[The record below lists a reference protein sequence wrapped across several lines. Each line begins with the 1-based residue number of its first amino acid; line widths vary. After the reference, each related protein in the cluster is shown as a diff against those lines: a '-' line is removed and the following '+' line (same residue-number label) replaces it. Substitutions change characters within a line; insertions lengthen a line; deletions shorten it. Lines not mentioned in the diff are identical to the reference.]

1 MGASVGGT
9 PILRRQPMS
18 YASGS
23 HTVFHHRYHIVWINK
38 YRYKVLEGAL
48 RERIRTIIRQVCKE
62 LGVQIVS
69 GVLSREH
76 IHMFVEIPPH
86 IAVSDFVRRVKG
98 RSSHRVQMEFPEL
111 RKRYWGRH
119 FWARGY
125 FCTTSGA
132 GSYSDVRASAGI
144 RAKDCLA
151 DRSARPRGNS
161 PRANRRAFSGADRV
175 TRDRALGSPR
185 LIADQGTTT
194 AAPSKRPARRSA

>member
-1 MGASVGGT
+1 MKSLLVPVLSAAALTACGWLPKPVPAAQAQ
-9 PILRRQPMS
+9 RRPRVAAI
-18 YASGS
+18 Y
-23 HTVFHHRYHIVWINK
+23 TVFHHRYHIVWITK

-125 FCTTSGA
+125 FCTTSGNITD
-132 GSYSDVRASAGI
+132 DVILQYIRSHEPTGAS
-144 RAKDCLA
+144 R
-151 DRSARPRGNS
+151 
-161 PRANRRAFSGADRV
+161 
-175 TRDRALGSPR
+175 
-185 LIADQGTTT
+185 
-194 AAPSKRPARRSA
+194 